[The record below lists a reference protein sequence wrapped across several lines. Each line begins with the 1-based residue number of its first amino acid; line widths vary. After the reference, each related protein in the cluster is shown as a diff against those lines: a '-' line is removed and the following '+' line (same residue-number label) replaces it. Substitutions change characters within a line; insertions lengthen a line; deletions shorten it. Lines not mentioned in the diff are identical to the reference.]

1 MAVQNT
7 SFLFLPEP
15 SGTHRHQHPPWTTL
29 IVGNI
34 ALITTTHTH
43 IYSYTH
49 AHIYIYIY
57 IYNIFNFHFSP
68 SHNQQTIMLST
79 IVFFSIKDTLTTP
92 LKPDALLTYQHHKG
106 NPSST
111 QYTCGC
117 HWVQLRMTTQPQQQT
132 GVTPSH
138 PDHYRQTIQE
148 PWAPS
153 GAYQ

>member
-68 SHNQQTIMLST
+68 SHNQPDHYAFYRN
-79 IVFFSIKDTLTTP
+79 FFSIKDTLTTP
-92 LKPDALLTYQHHKG
+92 SKPDALLTYQLHKG

-111 QYTCGC
+111 QHTCGG
-117 HWVQLRMTTQPQQQT
+117 HRVQLTITTRPQQQT
-132 GVTPSH
+132 VLTPSQ
-138 PDHYRQTIQE
+138 PDLYRQTIQE
-148 PWAPS
+148 PRVPS
-153 GAYQ
+153 GANQ